1 MQIAIGNDHRGAL
14 IKKKLQASLEKMGH
28 QVIDDGANE
37 GDDCDY
43 PDVAAVVA
51 NRIAHREVDRAI
63 LICGTGI
70 GMAIAANKING
81 VRATTCGDVETAK
94 ICRQHNNVNVLCLA
108 GDFVD
113 NGDFEPVIQ
122 AWLETEFEGGRHE
135 RRVNKIADLESHC
148 D

>member
-28 QVIDDGANE
+28 HVIDDGANE

-51 NRIAHREVDRAI
+51 KRIAKEEADRGI

>member
-14 IKKKLQASLEKMGH
+14 IKMKLAAALEGLGH

-37 GDDCDY
+37 GDACDY

-51 NRIAHREVDRAI
+51 RRVAGGEVDRGI

-81 VRATTCGDVETAK
+81 IRATTCGDVATAE
-94 ICRQHNNVNVLCLA
+94 ICRRHNNVNVLCLA
-108 GDFVD
+108 GDFVES
-113 NGDFEPVIQ
+113 GDFEPVIK

-135 RRVNKIADLESHC
+135 RRVNKIASLEPKC
-148 D
+148 

>member
-1 MQIAIGNDHRGAL
+1 MHIAIGNDHRGAL
-14 IKKKLQASLEKMGH
+14 IKKKLQASLEKLGH

-37 GDDCDY
+37 GDDSDY

-51 NRIAHREVDRAI
+51 NRIANKEADRGI

-94 ICRQHNNVNVLCLA
+94 ICRKHNDVNVLCLA

-113 NGDFEPVIQ
+113 HGDFEPVIQ

-135 RRVNKIADLESHC
+135 RRVNKITNLESRC